1 MTEFKGSRE
10 AFTAAMTELAD
21 KDPRVVFVSADSLKA
36 ARATKFAEKYPD
48 RYFEAGIAEQNAV
61 AIAAGLAACG
71 LKPYV
76 VTYGGFI
83 TMRACEQLRTF
94 CAYTDLDVTFGG
106 LNGGLIGGE
115 REGVTHQAL
124 EDIGIVRTIPGV
136 KVFAPAD
143 AAETYSLAKAAR
155 ELTGPVYFRLGSGRE
170 VDIFAPGMEVELG
183 KAKKII
189 DYGSDVLL
197 LSSGFVLDRVLKAAE
212 LLKTSGIGASVVEVH
227 SLKPLDAEG
236 IVKELKRCK
245 AAVTVEDHTVIGGL
259 GSAIAELAA
268 ERCPCRIK
276 RLGIQDVFPE
286 SGPADTL
293 ADKYG
298 LSPEAIADA
307 ARMIA
312 TGKGC

>member
-1 MTEFKGSRE
+1 MSEYKGSRE
-10 AFTAAMTELAD
+10 AFVAAMTDLAD

-36 ARATKFAEKYPD
+36 ARATNFAEKYPD

-61 AIAAGLAACG
+61 AMAAGLAACG

-106 LNGGLIGGE
+106 LNGGMIGGE

-143 AAETYSLAKAAR
+143 AAETYALAKAAGS
-155 ELTGPVYFRLGSGRE
+155 LKGPVYFRLGSGRE
-170 VDIFAPGMEVELG
+170 PDVFSPGTEVELG
-183 KAKKII
+183 KLRKVL
-189 DYGSDVLL
+189 DYGNDVLL

-212 LLKTSGIGASVVEVH
+212 LLKAGGIGASVVEVH
-227 SLKPLDAEG
+227 SLKPLDADG
-236 IVKELKRCK
+236 VVRELERCQV
-245 AAVTVEDHTVIGGL
+245 AVTIEDHTVIGGL

-268 ERCPCRIK
+268 ERCPCRIQ

-286 SGPADTL
+286 SGPANTL

-298 LSPEAIADA
+298 LSPQAIADTARALA
-307 ARMIA
+307 A
-312 TGKGC
+312 GKGR